1 MVELNKKYHIGVK
14 KFGFVNWIGF
24 KSLWL
29 KECNRFMVV
38 WQQTLLSPLVSS
50 LLFLSVLSL
59 ALGNN
64 RGDVLGY
71 SFISFLAP
79 GLIAMSILG
88 QSFSHS
94 VSSLMIGKIQGNI
107 VDMLYA
113 PLSALEVSM
122 SILGQSFSHSVSSLM
137 IGKIQGNIVDMLYA
151 PLSALEV
158 SMAIILAAL
167 TRSFLIAT
175 ISIGVFSLIVEIPIY
190 NILYIF
196 VFGFLGAFILGS
208 LGFITGLWAEKF
220 DHTATVTN
228 FVITPLSFLSGV
240 FYSIDKLPQFFQTIS
255 HINPFFYMIDGF
267 RYGFLGKSDGSI
279 NIGLIYLSI
288 LSVLIWYVAF
298 FLYKKGYKIKS

>member
-1 MVELNKKYHIGVK
+1 MVELNKKYLISVK
-14 KFGFVNWIGF
+14 KFGFINWIGF
-24 KSLWL
+24 KSLWF
-29 KECNRFMVV
+29 KECNRFMAV

-79 GLIAMSILG
+79 GLIAMSILT
-88 QSFSHS
+88 
-94 VSSLMIGKIQGNI
+94 
-107 VDMLYA
+107 
-113 PLSALEVSM
+113 
-122 SILGQSFSHSVSSLM
+122 QSFSHSVSSLM

-167 TRSFLIAT
+167 TRSFLIAI
-175 ISIGVFSLIVEIPIY
+175 ISIGVFSLIVELPID
-190 NILYIF
+190 NILFILI
-196 VFGFLGAFILGS
+196 FGFLSSFILGS
-208 LGFITGLWAEKF
+208 LGFIAGLWAEKF

-228 FVITPLSFLSGV
+228 FIITPLSFLSGV
-240 FYSIDKLPQFFQTIS
+240 FYSIDKLPNFFQTIS

-279 NIGLIYLSI
+279 VVGLIYLSI
-288 LSVLIWYVAF
+288 LSIIMWYVAF

>member
-14 KFGFVNWIGF
+14 RFGFVNWIGF
-24 KSLWL
+24 KSLWF
-29 KECNRFMVV
+29 KECNMFMAV

-71 SFISFLAP
+71 SFINFLAP
-79 GLIAMSILG
+79 GLIAMSILT
-88 QSFSHS
+88 
-94 VSSLMIGKIQGNI
+94 
-107 VDMLYA
+107 
-113 PLSALEVSM
+113 
-122 SILGQSFSHSVSSLM
+122 QSFSHSVSSLM

-158 SMAIILAAL
+158 SMAIILASL
-167 TRSFLIAT
+167 TRSFLIAI
-175 ISIGVFSLIVEIPIY
+175 ISIAVFSLIVDVTIY
-190 NILYIF
+190 NIFYIF

-208 LGFITGLWAEKF
+208 LGFIAGLWAEKF

-228 FVITPLSFLSGV
+228 FIITPLSFLSGV
-240 FYSIDKLPQFFQTIS
+240 FYSIDKLPELFQIIS

-279 NIGLIYLSI
+279 TIGLIYLTI
-288 LSVLIWYVAF
+288 LSIVLWYVAF

>member
-1 MVELNKKYHIGVK
+1 MVELNKKYKIVVR
-14 KFGFVNWIGF
+14 KFNFINWIGF

-29 KECNRFMVV
+29 KECNRFTTV

-79 GLIAMSILG
+79 GLVAMSILT

-94 VSSLMIGKIQGNI
+94 VSSLMISKIQGNI

-113 PLSALEVSM
+113 PLS
-122 SILGQSFSHSVSSLM
+122 
-137 IGKIQGNIVDMLYA
+137 
-151 PLSALEV
+151 PLEV
-158 SMAIILAAL
+158 SMAIILAAV
-167 TRSFLIAT
+167 TRSLLIAI
-175 ISIGVFSLIVEIPIY
+175 ISITVFSLIVEVPIN
-190 NILYIF
+190 NIFYIMI
-196 VFGFLGAFILGS
+196 FGFLSSFVLGS

-220 DHTATVTN
+220 DHTATITN

-240 FYSIDKLPQFFQTIS
+240 FYSIDKLPKLFQIIS

-267 RYGFLGKSDGSI
+267 RYGFLGTSDGSI
-279 NIGLIYLSI
+279 NIGLVYLII
-288 LSVLIWYVAF
+288 LSFIMWYIAF
-298 FLYKKGYKIKS
+298 YLYKKGYKIKS

>member
-24 KSLWL
+24 KSLWF
-29 KECNRFMVV
+29 KECNRFMAV

-71 SFISFLAP
+71 SFINFLAP
-79 GLIAMSILG
+79 GLIAMSILT
-88 QSFSHS
+88 
-94 VSSLMIGKIQGNI
+94 
-107 VDMLYA
+107 
-113 PLSALEVSM
+113 
-122 SILGQSFSHSVSSLM
+122 QSFSHSVSSLM

-167 TRSFLIAT
+167 TRSFLIAI
-175 ISIGVFSLIVEIPIY
+175 ISIAVFSLIVDITVY
-190 NILYIF
+190 NIFYIF
-196 VFGFLGAFILGS
+196 IFGFLGAFILGS

-228 FVITPLSFLSGV
+228 FIITPLSFLSGV
-240 FYSIDKLPQFFQTIS
+240 FYSIDKLPELFQKIS

-279 NIGLIYLSI
+279 TVGLIYLI
-288 LSVLIWYVAF
+288 VLSVVIWYVAF
-298 FLYKKGYKIKS
+298 LLYKKGYKIKS

>member
-1 MVELNKKYHIGVK
+1 MVELNKKYQISVK
-14 KFGFVNWIGF
+14 KFGFINWVGF
-24 KSLWL
+24 KSLWF
-29 KECNRFMVV
+29 KECNRFMAV

-79 GLIAMSILG
+79 GLIAMSILT
-88 QSFSHS
+88 
-94 VSSLMIGKIQGNI
+94 
-107 VDMLYA
+107 
-113 PLSALEVSM
+113 
-122 SILGQSFSHSVSSLM
+122 QSFSHSVSSLM

-167 TRSFLIAT
+167 TRSFLIAI
-175 ISIGVFSLIVEIPIY
+175 ISIGVFSLIVELPID
-190 NILYIF
+190 NILFILI
-196 VFGFLGAFILGS
+196 FGFLSAFILGS
-208 LGFITGLWAEKF
+208 LGFIAGLWAEKF

-228 FVITPLSFLSGV
+228 FIITPLSFLSGV
-240 FYSIDKLPQFFQTIS
+240 FYSIDKLPNFFQTIS

-279 NIGLIYLSI
+279 SIGLIYLISLSI
-288 LSVLIWYVAF
+288 IMWYLAF
-298 FLYKKGYKIKS
+298 YLYKKGYKIKS

>member
-1 MVELNKKYHIGVK
+1 MVELNRKYQISVRR
-14 KFGFVNWIGF
+14 FGFINWIGF

-64 RGDVLGY
+64 KGDVLGF

-79 GLIAMSILG
+79 GLIAMSILT
-88 QSFSHS
+88 
-94 VSSLMIGKIQGNI
+94 
-107 VDMLYA
+107 
-113 PLSALEVSM
+113 
-122 SILGQSFSHSVSSLM
+122 QSFSHSVSSLM

-158 SMAIILAAL
+158 SMAIILAAI
-167 TRSFLIAT
+167 TRSLLIAL
-175 ISIGVFSLIVEIPIY
+175 ISIAVFSLIVEIPIY
-190 NILYIF
+190 NIIYIF
-196 VFGFLGAFILGS
+196 IFGFLSSFILGS

-228 FVITPLSFLSGV
+228 FIITPLSFLSGV
-240 FYSIDKLPQFFQTIS
+240 FYSIDKLPNFFQTIS
-255 HINPFFYMIDGF
+255 KINPFFYMIDGF
-267 RYGFLGKSDGSI
+267 RYGFLGAADGSI
-279 NIGLIYLSI
+279 SVGIMYLTI
-288 LSVLIWYVAF
+288 LSFIMWFIAF
-298 FLYKKGYKIKS
+298 YLYKKGYKIKS

>member
-1 MVELNKKYHIGVK
+1 MVELNKKYQISVK
-14 KFGFVNWIGF
+14 KFSFINWIGF

-29 KECNRFMVV
+29 KECNRFMAV

-71 SFISFLAP
+71 SFINFLAP
-79 GLIAMSILG
+79 GLIAMSILS

-113 PLSALEVSM
+113 PLSALEVT
-122 SILGQSFSHSVSSLM
+122 
-137 IGKIQGNIVDMLYA
+137 
-151 PLSALEV
+151 
-158 SMAIILAAL
+158 MAIILAAI
-167 TRSFLIAT
+167 TRSFLIAI
-175 ISIGVFSLIVEIPIY
+175 ISIIVFSLIIKIQIDNYFYV
-190 NILYIF
+190 LSF
-196 VFGFLGAFILGS
+196 AFLSSFILGS

-228 FVITPLSFLSGV
+228 FIITPLSFLSGV
-240 FYSIDKLPQFFQTIS
+240 FYSINKLPEFFQNIS

-267 RYGFLGKSDGSI
+267 RYGFLGVSDGSI
-279 NIGLIYLSI
+279 VFGLTYLTV
-288 LSVLIWYVAF
+288 LSFLMWFLAF
-298 FLYKKGYKIKS
+298 YLYKRGYKIKS

>member
-1 MVELNKKYHIGVK
+1 MVELNKKYQIRVK
-14 KFGFVNWIGF
+14 KFGFINWIGF

-29 KECNRFMVV
+29 KECNRFMTV

-71 SFISFLAP
+71 SFMSFLAP
-79 GLIAMSILG
+79 GLIAMSILT
-88 QSFSHS
+88 
-94 VSSLMIGKIQGNI
+94 
-107 VDMLYA
+107 
-113 PLSALEVSM
+113 
-122 SILGQSFSHSVSSLM
+122 QSFSHSVSSLM

-167 TRSFLIAT
+167 TRSFLIAI
-175 ISIGVFSLIVEIPIY
+175 ISIGVFALIVDIPIN
-190 NILYIF
+190 NILFIF
-196 VFGFLGAFILGS
+196 IFGFLSAFILGS

-228 FVITPLSFLSGV
+228 FIITPLSFLSGV
-240 FYSIDKLPQFFQTIS
+240 FYSIDKLPKFFQIIS

-279 NIGLIYLSI
+279 TVGLIYLTI
-288 LSVLIWYVAF
+288 LGIIIWYVAF